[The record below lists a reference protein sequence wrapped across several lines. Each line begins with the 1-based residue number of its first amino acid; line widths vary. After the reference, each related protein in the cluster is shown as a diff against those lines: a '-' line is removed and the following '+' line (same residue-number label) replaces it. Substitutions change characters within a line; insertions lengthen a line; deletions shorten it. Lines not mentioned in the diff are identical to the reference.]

1 MQPCSQPQPERLSL
15 THTAIGLYVWRVGP
29 HWTSQAAFCFHMH
42 TGADQATPARE
53 DCQGA
58 DVLWGPS
65 GESDSKVIQD
75 EMLSSEVYQVT
86 YRALVPR
93 WRTGNQTVLS
103 IPHANLHSCLRKVGF
118 CTPFV
123 ANTRTLSTH
132 SPARARRNALHLARV
147 REMPSHRHLTLRAC
161 RMSHLCS
168 DR

>member
-1 MQPCSQPQPERLSL
+1 MQPASTRTPLSH
-15 THTAIGLYVWRVGP
+15 THSHRALCGVSGRTGRHRRP
-29 HWTSQAAFCFHMH
+29 SAFTC

-53 DCQGA
+53 ECQGA
-58 DVLWGPS
+58 HVLWGAS

-93 WRTGNQTVLS
+93 WRTGNQAVLS

-161 RMSHLCS
+161 LVCHLCS